1 MFVWLRRLLAPAL
14 ALALVGCGSPSAPSA
29 APAAGGGLNV
39 VVAFYPYQ
47 FVAGR
52 VLGDLGTVSNLTPV
66 GAEPH
71 DLELSARQIA
81 SLATA
86 DLVIYQRGFQAAVDE
101 AITQAAPRAV
111 LDVTTLV
118 PPVATA
124 GGSSPDPHLW
134 LDPTNL
140 SPIATAVADA
150 LGRQAPAQAERLA
163 ANAATLA
170 ADLAALDQEF
180 STGLAACSV
189 RTFVTTHTAFGYLA
203 DRYDLD
209 QVGIAGLDPEAEPS
223 AARIKEIHAL
233 VTQTG
238 VTTIFFETLTSD
250 AVAKAIAGDLGLRTD
265 VLDPV
270 EGLSDA
276 SRGGDYPTIMRANL
290 AALRQANTCR

>member
-29 APAAGGGLNV
+29 TPAAGGGLNV

-101 AITQAAPRAV
+101 AIAQAAPRAV
-111 LDVTTLV
+111 LDVTALV

-140 SPIATAVADA
+140 SPVATAVADA
-150 LGRQAPAQAERLA
+150 LGRQAPAQAERLM
-163 ANAATLA
+163 ANATTLA

-180 STGLAACSV
+180 ATGLAGCSV

-233 VTQTG
+233 VTRTG
-238 VTTIFFETLTSD
+238 VTTIFFETLTND

-276 SRGGDYPTIMRANL
+276 SRGGDYPAIMRANL

>member
-1 MFVWLRRLLAPAL
+1 M
-14 ALALVGCGSPSAPSA
+14 
-29 APAAGGGLNV
+29 
-39 VVAFYPYQ
+39 
-47 FVAGR
+47 
-52 VLGDLGTVSNLTPV
+52 
-66 GAEPH
+66 
-71 DLELSARQIA
+71 
-81 SLATA
+81 
-86 DLVIYQRGFQAAVDE
+86 
-101 AITQAAPRAV
+101 
-111 LDVTTLV
+111 
-118 PPVATA
+118 
-124 GGSSPDPHLW
+124 
-134 LDPTNL
+134 
-140 SPIATAVADA
+140 
-150 LGRQAPAQAERLA
+150 
-163 ANAATLA
+163 
-170 ADLAALDQEF
+170 AALDQEF

-233 VTQTG
+233 VTRTG